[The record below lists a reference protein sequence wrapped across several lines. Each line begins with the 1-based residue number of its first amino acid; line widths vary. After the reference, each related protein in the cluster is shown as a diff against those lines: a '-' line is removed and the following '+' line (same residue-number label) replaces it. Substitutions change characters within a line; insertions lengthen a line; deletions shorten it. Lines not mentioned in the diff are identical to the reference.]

1 MKPHHIIPRTTYFI
15 VYAVLMVLLVLTV
28 AVTYLHLGVFGTLI
42 GLSIAVVKALVI
54 ILYFMHARYS
64 SRLTQIF
71 AGAAFAALAIMIALT
86 LNDYISRNWLAPPGI

>member
-1 MKPHHIIPRTTYFI
+1 MKAHHVISPVTYLI
-15 VYAVLMVLLVLTV
+15 VYVVLLVLLGLTV
-28 AVTYLHLGVFGTLI
+28 AVTYLHLGPLGTLI

-71 AGAAFAALAIMIALT
+71 AAAAFAGLAIMIGLT